1 MDLVPLE
8 GIKMEEVDPVI
19 FNVAVKVL
27 TEGEEATVQLPP
39 EINPT
44 ERLVSYLHTVLKAR
58 NLEIK
63 HWTLDES
70 QQKLLEGL
78 SNVVV
83 EPQTEETGD

>member
-1 MDLVPLE
+1 MVLLE
-8 GIKMEEVDPVI
+8 GIKMEEVDPVV

-27 TEGEEATVQLPP
+27 AEGGEATVQLPP
-39 EINPT
+39 EIAPT

-83 EPQTEETGD
+83 EPQAEETGD